1 MKVQK
6 ANCGASVKAA
16 AGGYMKIEKTGYS
29 TGGMAQKGA
38 KTKVDAK
45 DGEKVAASKGGM
57 VKKAKAKKK

>member
-29 TGGMAQKGA
+29 TGGMAQKKA
-38 KTKVDAK
+38 ATKTDAK
-45 DGEKVAASKGGM
+45 DGEKVMASKGGM
-57 VKKAKAKKK
+57 MKKAKSKKK